1 MALHTAKTPILV
13 DEVPMLSLLY
23 PSEWER
29 NWEITWEIDFC
40 LRTIP
45 QALALCAAYLVVC
58 FGGRWVMQNRQP
70 FDLRIPLAMW
80 NLGLATFSFMGAV
93 RTVPFLLNTIYRRG
107 IYNSVCASPRPHYG
121 HGPVGLWV
129 TLFIF
134 SKVPE
139 LVDTVFIVL
148 RKKPLIFLHWYHH
161 ITVLLFCWHA
171 FATESASGLYFV
183 AMNYSVHAIMYFY
196 YFLTAVGFR
205 PRWAQ
210 FVTVFQLSQMV
221 VGVIVCFLNV
231 NYMSQGVTC
240 NVDRENLKWGIIM
253 YSSYFALFLKFFI
266 ERYFFK
272 APKAAPRRRLLES
285 ANTTANGFTFG
296 AKS

>member
-1 MALHTAKTPILV
+1 MSTQRATAEGLSLHTPSLV
-13 DEVPMLSLLY
+13 DELPVLSFLY
-23 PSEWER
+23 PSQWER
-29 NWEITWEIDFC
+29 QWEITWEIDFC
-40 LRTIP
+40 YQTIRE
-45 QALALCAAYLVVC
+45 AVLLCAAYLIVC
-58 FGGRWVMQNRQP
+58 FGGRWIMRDRKP
-70 FDLRIPLAMW
+70 FDLRVPLALW
-80 NLGLATFSFMGAV
+80 NLGLAVFSFIGSV

-107 IYNSVCASPRPHYG
+107 LYNSVCAEPRPNYG

-139 LVDTVFIVL
+139 LIDTLFIVL

-171 FATESASGLYFV
+171 FATQSASGLYFV

-196 YFLTAVGFR
+196 YFLTAVGYR

-210 FVTVFQLSQMV
+210 FVTISQLSQMV
-221 VGVIVCFLNV
+221 VGVFVCGLNV
-231 NYMSQGVTC
+231 HYINQNLPC
-240 NVDRENLKWGIIM
+240 NVDRENLKWGVIM

-272 APKAAPRRRLLES
+272 APRAA
-285 ANTTANGFTFG
+285 ATAKKTN
-296 AKS
+296 

>member
-1 MALHTAKTPILV
+1 MNTSRARDAAVAAGLSLHTPHLV
-13 DEVPMLSLLY
+13 DELPFLSMLY

-40 LRTIP
+40 YQTVREAVL
-45 QALALCAAYLVVC
+45 LCAAYLVVC
-58 FGGRWVMQNRQP
+58 FGGRWIMRDRKP
-70 FDLRIPLAMW
+70 FDLRTPLALW
-80 NLGLATFSFMGAV
+80 NLFLATFSFMGSV

-107 IYNSVCASPRPHYG
+107 VYNSVCAEPRPHYG

-139 LVDTVFIVL
+139 LVDTLFIVL

-171 FATESASGLYFV
+171 FATQSSSGLYFV

-196 YFLTAVGFR
+196 YFLTAVGYR
-205 PRWAQ
+205 PFWAQ
-210 FVTVFQLSQMV
+210 FVTVAQLSQMV
-221 VGVIVCFLNV
+221 VGVGVCGLNV
-231 NYMSQGVTC
+231 YYMQQNMPC
-240 NVDRENLKWGIIM
+240 NVDPENLKWGIIM

-272 APKAAPRRRLLES
+272 APRPANAAKKLQ
-285 ANTTANGFTFG
+285 
-296 AKS
+296 